1 MKTDWESPSQ
11 DIRIE
16 ILPLID
22 VIFCILTF
30 FILASVVLTRQSGI
44 NVDLPSAASGTTQ
57 MREMRIVSIDPVG
70 QLYWERTPITEARLV
85 EELQNYKATN
95 PLGLVVLYAS
105 RSTEYREVVD
115 VLDLLR
121 EEWGDQVAL
130 ATQPEQEGDAG
141 VSDFDD
147 SGFPEDFDPFEDT
160 LDGPALDRDSL
171 NRELDESDNFFD
183 SPDSISPGQEP
194 LDDSTGTDF
203 PGPSEDAEPETVSP
217 SKP

>member
-44 NVDLPSAASGTTQ
+44 NVDLPSASSGTTQ
-57 MREMRIVSIDPVG
+57 MREMRIVSLDQRG
-70 QLYWERTPITEARLV
+70 QLFWEQQPIDQFQLI

-95 PLGLVVLYAS
+95 PIGLVVLYAS
-105 RSTEYREVVD
+105 QDASYRSVVD

-130 ATQPEQEGDAG
+130 ATQPEQERDAG
-141 VSDFDD
+141 LSEFD
-147 SGFPEDFDPFEDT
+147 SGFPDDLEQFQNDFDV
-160 LDGPALDRDSL
+160 PALDGDSL
-171 NRELDESDNFFD
+171 NQQRNELDNLLNNSGEVA
-183 SPDSISPGQEP
+183 PGQKP
-194 LDDSTGTDF
+194 LNDSDGNDF
-203 PGPSEDAEPETVSP
+203 PPSGEDSEGQTVPP
-217 SKP
+217 SGQ